1 MMPSPQ
7 DPERFSYPIKECPG
21 LVASSLPI
29 NLLDS
34 KHTNLE
40 LIGKW
45 KIWRCH
51 HWICPKALF
60 MGVRHIVNC
69 EGAKVNRDGLVTLL
83 RECKGLVMLDV
94 RDCSGFDENND

>member
-1 MMPSPQ
+1 MG
-7 DPERFSYPIKECPG
+7 PEFWFQVQRVSWPCGFEFTS
-21 LVASSLPI
+21 

-60 MGVRHIVNC
+60 IGVRHIVNC
-69 EGAKVNRDGLVTLL
+69 EVGA
-83 RECKGLVMLDV
+83 
-94 RDCSGFDENND
+94 